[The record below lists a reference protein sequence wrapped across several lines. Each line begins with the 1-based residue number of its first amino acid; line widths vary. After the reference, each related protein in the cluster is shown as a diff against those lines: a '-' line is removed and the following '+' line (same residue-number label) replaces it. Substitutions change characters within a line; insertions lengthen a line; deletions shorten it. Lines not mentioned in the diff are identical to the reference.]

1 METFFSRI
9 NILGTRI
16 DNVTEAEALRRISAL
31 LDSGRTSMI
40 ATVNP
45 EFLMEARHNTEF
57 RSALNASILNVPD
70 GFGIRL
76 VCLWRGIRIKERV
89 TGADV
94 LVRMCQMAS
103 ERHQG
108 VFLFGAMDGVALAA
122 AAELKR
128 QFPNLVIAGAEN
140 EFDSDGQERSEEQV
154 CERIRNAKPAI
165 LFVALGAPKQE
176 FWIRKNLAK
185 LPSVRVAMG
194 VGGSFEYLSGDL
206 RRAPQ
211 FFRRIGFEWLW
222 RLLLQPGRWRRIV
235 TAVFIFPWTVLRTP
249 RAIVTELS

>member
-1 METFFSRI
+1 
-9 NILGTRI
+9 
-16 DNVTEAEALRRISAL
+16 
-31 LDSGRTSMI
+31 
-40 ATVNP
+40 
-45 EFLMEARHNTEF
+45 
-57 RSALNASILNVPD
+57 
-70 GFGIRL
+70 
-76 VCLWRGIRIKERV
+76 
-89 TGADV
+89 
-94 LVRMCQMAS
+94 
-103 ERHQG
+103 
-108 VFLFGAMDGVALAA
+108 MDGVALAA

-211 FFRRIGFEWLW
+211 FFRRI
-222 RLLLQPGRWRRIV
+222 
-235 TAVFIFPWTVLRTP
+235 
-249 RAIVTELS
+249 